1 MNTVE
6 PVSRKAARQGIIRR
20 SFSMRSLP
28 WVLGAA
34 PVTWLLIECIRA
46 HAVRRGWLDHP
57 VARSA
62 HTRPVPRLAGV
73 AIVVVLAAGM
83 TIAVRSGLA
92 PEALLA
98 AVGISLMVGVV
109 GLLDDFLNLPSTPR
123 LLTHV
128 AAAAATVWCYGP
140 IDRVGLGGDMISLG
154 VLAVPLT
161 VLWICWFI
169 NAFNFMDGID
179 GIAGVQTLVAGLLW
193 MTLGVAGDGTAL
205 WPGALLAAA
214 SLGFLVHNWSPARV
228 FLGDAGATTV
238 GYWLAT
244 LPLLDSAPS
253 HATLGLLVL
262 WPFVFDA
269 TATLAR
275 RIAAR
280 EPLNQGHRQHYYQ
293 RLTRTGLRHSLVTLL
308 FGGLAA
314 LCAAIGGVTHVYDFG
329 MVIAIVSMAACGVGL
344 ALVVRQRERPA
355 RAMAAPGFTLRAP
368 IASVREDAP

>member
-1 MNTVE
+1 
-6 PVSRKAARQGIIRR
+6 
-20 SFSMRSLP
+20 MRSLP
-28 WVLGAA
+28 WVLGAT

-73 AIVVVLAAGM
+73 AIVLVLAAGM
-83 TIAVRSGLA
+83 TLAVWSGLA
-92 PEALLA
+92 SETLLA
-98 AVGISLMVGVV
+98 AVGISLIVGIV
-109 GLLDDFLNLPSTPR
+109 GLLDDFLSLPSTPR
-123 LLTHV
+123 LLTHL
-128 AAAAATVWCYGP
+128 AAASATVWCYGP
-140 IDRVGLGGDMISLG
+140 IDRIGLGSETISLG

-161 VLWICWFI
+161 ILWICWFI

-193 MTLGVAGDGTAL
+193 VMLGAAGESAAL

-244 LPLLDSAPS
+244 LPLLDRNPS

-275 RIAAR
+275 RVAEG
-280 EPLNQGHRQHYYQ
+280 EPLNQGHRKHYYQ
-293 RLTRTGLRHSLVTLL
+293 RLTRTGLRHSVVTLL

-314 LCAAIGGVTHVYDFG
+314 LCAAIGVVTHVYDLG
-329 MVIAIVSMAACGVGL
+329 MAFAIVSIAACGVGL
-344 ALVVRQRERPA
+344 ALAVWQRERPA
-355 RAMAAPGFTLRAP
+355 RAMEAPGFALRAP